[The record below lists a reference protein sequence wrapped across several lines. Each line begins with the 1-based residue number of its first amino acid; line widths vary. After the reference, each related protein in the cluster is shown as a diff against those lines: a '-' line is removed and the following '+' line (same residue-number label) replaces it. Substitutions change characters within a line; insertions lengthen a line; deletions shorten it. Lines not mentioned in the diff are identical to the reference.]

1 MLGNND
7 GEPTFP
13 LHFSLVR
20 EHQQSDTSLL
30 EAKTAP
36 STTLQEQDFRGT
48 KMIVGKSGEIVM
60 PVTLQQQVLEFYHE
74 SLGHP
79 GQTRT
84 ELSIKQHFVW
94 KNMTRDV
101 KKHNLLHML
110 DEEEACN
117 KACGQ
122 LPAKELTD
130 DDIKPWNT
138 VCVDVVGPY
147 EIEAKVMRSH
157 SRRS

>member
-1 MLGNND
+1 
-7 GEPTFP
+7 
-13 LHFSLVR
+13 
-20 EHQQSDTSLL
+20 
-30 EAKTAP
+30 
-36 STTLQEQDFRGT
+36 
-48 KMIVGKSGEIVM
+48 MIVGKSGEIVM

-94 KNMTRDV
+94 KNMTRDI
-101 KKHNLLHML
+101 KKYVTTCSTCLTKKKQITKH
-110 DEEEACN
+110 
-117 KACGQ
+117 GQ

-130 DDIKPWNT
+130 GDVKPWNT